1 MKIVIAG
8 GGDIGVYLAKLLEQ
22 EYKNIVLIDTQKE
35 NLKSVETN
43 LGIATILGDS
53 TSYKTLKDAGVDTCH
68 YFIGFTSSESVNIL
82 SCILAK
88 KLGAKH
94 TVARISNMEYI
105 FNKDMLNFKF
115 NGIDDIISPEFL
127 AAREIEQILKEPS
140 LTESTEIEDG
150 KLKVIGLHLDINS
163 KLIGRTL
170 AESAK
175 FNPENSF
182 MIAAIRRS
190 GKTIIPNG
198 KTIFETGDYLYFI
211 STGKSARKIL
221 EFTGNP
227 QIEINN
233 LLIVGGSRTGE
244 YLAHRLNKNFKLTL
258 IEKDQ
263 AKCNELALRIEQIQ
277 IVHGDCTNTKLLE
290 EERIGNY
297 DAFVSVTG
305 NSETNLLSCIVAK
318 HNNVT
323 KTIAL
328 IENIGLI
335 NYSQNL
341 GIDTLLNKKLAAAN
355 FLFKKIIKG
364 NKLSFLIGI
373 DAEILEFKIAN
384 NSKLINRK
392 IKEINFPENA
402 IIGGVIRNEAGHIT
416 LGDFT
421 LEANDKVFVFSDSQS
436 SSKVISLFK

>member
-8 GGDIGVYLAKLLEQ
+8 GGDIGFYFAKLLEQ
-22 EYKNIVLIDTQKE
+22 EYKNIVLIDSQKE

-53 TSYKTLKDAGVDTCH
+53 TSYKTLVEAGVESCN
-68 YFIGFTSSESVNIL
+68 YFIGFTSSESVNVL

-105 FNKDMLNFKF
+105 LNKETLNFKL

-163 KLIGRTL
+163 RLIGKTL
-170 AESAK
+170 ADSAK
-175 FNPENSF
+175 YNIANSF
-182 MIAAIRRS
+182 MVAAILRS

-198 KTIFETGDYLYFI
+198 RTVFETGDYLYFI
-211 STGKSARKIL
+211 STDKTTRQIFD
-221 EFTGNP
+221 FTGNP
-227 QIEINN
+227 QIEIKN

-244 YLAHRLNKNFKLTL
+244 YLAHKLNKNFKITL

-263 AKCNELALRIEQIQ
+263 AKCNELALRLEQTQ
-277 IVHGDCTNTKLLE
+277 VVHGDCTNTKLLE

-318 HNNVT
+318 HHNVT

-335 NYSQNL
+335 DYSQNL

-373 DAEILEFKIAN
+373 DAEILEFKLDN
-384 NSKLINRK
+384 NSNLINKK
-392 IKEINFPENA
+392 IKDINFPENA
-402 IIGGVIRNEAGHIT
+402 IIGGVIRNGTGYIT

-421 LEANDKVFVFSDSQS
+421 LEEDDKVLVFSESQS

>member
-8 GGDIGVYLAKLLEQ
+8 VGDIGFYLAKLLEQ
-22 EYKNIVLIDTQKE
+22 EYKNIVLIDSQKE

-53 TSYKTLKDAGVDTCH
+53 TSYKTLQEAGVDSCH
-68 YFIGFTSSESVNIL
+68 YFFGFTSSESVNIL

-94 TVARISNMEYI
+94 TVARVSNMEYI
-105 FNKDMLNFKF
+105 LNKDTLNFKF

-127 AAREIEQILKEPS
+127 AAREIEQIIKEPS

-150 KLKVIGLHLDINS
+150 KFKVIGLHLDVS
-163 KLIGRTL
+163 SRLIGKTL

-182 MIAAIRRS
+182 IIAAINRS

-211 STGKSARKIL
+211 STDKTSRQIL

-227 QIEINN
+227 KIEIKN

-244 YLAHRLNKNFKLTL
+244 YLAHRLSKNLKITL

-263 AKCNELALRIEQIQ
+263 TKCNELALRLEQIQ
-277 IVHGDCTNTKLLE
+277 VVHGDCTNTKLLE

-297 DAFVSVTG
+297 NAFVSVTG

-318 HNNVT
+318 HHNVT

-335 NYSQNL
+335 DYSQNL
-341 GIDTLLNKKLAAAN
+341 GIDTLLNKKLAAVN

-373 DAEILEFKIAN
+373 DAEILEFNIKQ
-384 NSKLINRK
+384 NSKFKGCK
-392 IKEINFPENA
+392 IKDLNFPEHA
-402 IIGGVIRNEAGHIT
+402 IIGGVVRNENGYIT
-416 LGDFT
+416 LGDF
-421 LEANDKVFVFSDSQS
+421 EFRENDKLIVFSLPQS
-436 SSKVISLFK
+436 VKKVQSMFQ